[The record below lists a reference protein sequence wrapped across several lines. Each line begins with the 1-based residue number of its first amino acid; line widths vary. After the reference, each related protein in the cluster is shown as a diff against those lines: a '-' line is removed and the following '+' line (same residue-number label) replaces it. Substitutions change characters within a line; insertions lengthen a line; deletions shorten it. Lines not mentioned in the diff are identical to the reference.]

1 MHEARAMLNLA
12 ARVAVRAAGH
22 VEPNP
27 LVGCVL
33 VRAGAEPIRD
43 RIIGLGHHERFGQA
57 HAEVNALRDAKA
69 RGLDPA
75 GCTAY
80 VTLEPCASTG
90 KNPPCTDAL
99 IAARVARVVCAR
111 RDPNPAKAGG
121 AAKLIAAGI
130 ACEFTDVSMAATRL
144 SDPFVKRLSTGL
156 PWVIAKWAQSID
168 GKVTTRAGE
177 SQWITGPR
185 SRLRVHRLR
194 ARVDA
199 IITGVGSIVA
209 DDSLLTARSVSVRRV
224 ATRVVLDPSLR
235 IPINA
240 KIVTTARSTSTL
252 IVTRTEEGQSPH
264 AESLRARGVSV
275 MAAPTIEGGSLDL
288 AWLLRHL
295 ASLGASTLMV
305 EAGPATLGHFLA
317 ADLLDELHVYTGPIV
332 IGDAGAPGPMSGPE
346 RLRLT
351 EALKFEL
358 LDWRSIGPDTRAVYQ
373 RAIAP

>member
-1 MHEARAMLNLA
+1 MHEARAMLDLA
-12 ARVAVRAAGH
+12 TKVALRAAGR

-33 VRAGAEPIRD
+33 VQPGAQPIRD
-43 RIIGLGHHERFGQA
+43 RIIGIGHHQRFGQP

-69 RGLDPA
+69 RGQDPA

-80 VTLEPCASTG
+80 VTLEPCAATG
-90 KNPPCTDAL
+90 RNPPCTDAL

-111 RDPNPAKAGG
+111 RDPNPAKSGG
-121 AAKLIAAGI
+121 AAKLAAAGI
-130 ACEFTDVSMAATRL
+130 ACEFTDVSLAATRL
-144 SDPFVKRLSTGL
+144 SDPFIKRLSTDL

-185 SRLRVHRLR
+185 ARLRVHRLR

-199 IITGVGSIVA
+199 IITGVGSIIA
-209 DDSLLTARSVSVRRV
+209 DDSLLTARNVPVRRV

-240 KIVTTARSTSTL
+240 KIVATARLAPTL
-252 IVTRTEEGQSPH
+252 IVTRAEESQSST
-264 AESLRARGVSV
+264 AEALRALGVTV
-275 MAAPTIEGGSLDL
+275 IAAPTTKGGSLDL

-295 ASLGASTLMV
+295 ASLGASTVMV
-305 EAGPATLGHFLA
+305 EAGPTTLGHFLA
-317 ADLLDELHVYTGPIV
+317 AGLLDELHVYTGPVV
-332 IGDAGAPGPMSGPE
+332 IGDAGAPGPLSGPE
-346 RLRLT
+346 RPRLADSST
-351 EALKFEL
+351 FDLV
-358 LDWRSIGPDTRAVYQ
+358 DWRSIGPDTRAVYR
-373 RAIAP
+373 RAAPG

>member
-1 MHEARAMLNLA
+1 MYEARAMLDLA
-12 ARVAVRAAGH
+12 ARVALRAAGH

-33 VRAGAEPIRD
+33 VRPGHDPARD
-43 RIIGLGHHERFGQA
+43 RIIGIGHHERFGQA
-57 HAEVNALRDAKA
+57 HAEVNALRDAQL
-69 RGLDPA
+69 RGHDPA

-90 KNPPCTDAL
+90 RSPPCTGAL

-111 RDPNPAKAGG
+111 RDLNPAKSGG
-121 AAKLIAAGI
+121 AGKLGAAGI
-130 ACEFTDVSMAATRL
+130 ACEFTDVSIAATRL
-144 SDPFVKRLSTGL
+144 SDPFVKRLATGL

-168 GKVTTRAGE
+168 GKVATNTGE

-209 DDSLLTARSVSVRRV
+209 DDSLLTARNVPVRRV

-235 IPINA
+235 IPIDA
-240 KIVTTARSTSTL
+240 KIVATVRLAPTL
-252 IVTRTEEGQSPH
+252 IATRSEESQSPH
-264 AESLRARGVSV
+264 AEALRELGVTV
-275 MAAPTIEGGSLDL
+275 VAAPTIKDKSLDL

-295 ASLGASTLMV
+295 ASLGASTVMV

-317 ADLLDELHVYTGPIV
+317 ADLLDELHVYTGPLV
-332 IGDAGAPGPMSGPE
+332 IGDAGAPGPLSGPE
-346 RLRLT
+346 RPRLADAST
-351 EALKFEL
+351 FDL
-358 LDWRSIGPDTRAVYQ
+358 LDWRSIGPDTRAVYR
-373 RAIAP
+373 RAATR